1 MTQWSDYS
9 TGQRIKMLRAGMTQ
23 EQLADAA
30 GVSPATVRKAERSQ
44 GGGIGL
50 PSLLKLSAALHAD
63 VSVILGQQA
72 PRRSALIGDR
82 AMLRELSRTVHDT
95 AAGVGIPG
103 EPPRTAELASE
114 LATAWA
120 DYRAGDYTRAGTLAA
135 PAVVQAAALLNA
147 AAEDRRCAAHGLLA
161 DAYRLSAYAAQ
172 FHGARDLA
180 YAAIGHA
187 RHHAERAGDPLRTAM
202 VDCGRSWI
210 YLRDAR
216 LDQAA
221 GTAAL
226 AYESIEPRYADH
238 DMEQLA
244 AYGWHVTFAAV
255 VASRSGHSDRARD
268 LLSQGRAVAARMG
281 RDVMINGTS
290 YGPTTV
296 TAQAIGIHTVL
307 GEPGKAL
314 TLARSL
320 GDLTPLA
327 QAGRNRLALDIALA
341 QADTRQ
347 HDAALDTLLDVCS
360 HHPDWARHQ
369 ALPGAIMQRS
379 GHASTTRVRRLGG
392 ILGISLFTR

>member
-9 TGQRIKMLRAGMTQ
+9 TGQRIKMLRAGLTQ
-23 EQLADAA
+23 EQLAEAA
-30 GVSPATVRKAERSQ
+30 GVSLATVRKAEKSR

-63 VSVILGQQA
+63 VSVVLGQQA
-72 PRRSALIGDR
+72 PRRSALISDR

-95 AAGVGIPG
+95 AAGVGTDV
-103 EPPRTAELASE
+103 EPPIAADLQADLEN
-114 LATAWA
+114 AWS
-120 DYRAGDYTRAGTLAA
+120 DYRAGDYTRAGALAA
-135 PAVVQAAALLNA
+135 PAIAQAAALLKSVPD
-147 AAEDRRCAAHGLLA
+147 EQRCAAHGLLA
-161 DAYRLSAYAAQ
+161 DAYRLASYTAQ

-187 RHHAERAGDPLRTAM
+187 HHHVGKASDPLRSAM

-210 YLRDAR
+210 YMRDAR
-216 LDQAA
+216 LAKATSAA
-221 GTAAL
+221 ETAFA
-226 AYESIEPRYADH
+226 AIEPRYGERDL
-238 DMEQLA
+238 EVLA
-244 AYGWHVTFAAV
+244 TYGWHVTFAAV
-255 VASRSGHSDRARD
+255 VASRDGNADRARD
-268 LLSQGRAVAARMG
+268 LLSQGHAVAARMG

-296 TAQAIGIHTVL
+296 TAQAIGVHTVM

-314 TLARSL
+314 ALARSL
-320 GDLTPLA
+320 GDLSPLP
-327 QAGRNRLALDIALA
+327 QAARNRLALDIALA

-360 HHPDWARHQ
+360 RHPDWARHQ

-379 GHASTTRVRRLGG
+379 GHASTTRVRKLGG
-392 ILGISLFTR
+392 ILGISLFTQ